1 MFVVETEVGNL
12 GKASGRMQLDTAL
25 KKAVEFHGHLGAFLV
40 IGVRMGKLA
49 LKILKCNARSD
60 IELRVTMKVPLFVPF
75 SCTIDGVQVTTK
87 CTIGNQKLA
96 VQNSRKE
103 ICADFK
109 VKGSNNTLKISVK
122 PELVSQLRQE
132 MTEGVT
138 NEELAQRVAAQ
149 PEKQLFV
156 LEKKSR
162 GI

>member
-12 GKASGRMQLDTAL
+12 GKVSGRMQFDTAL
-25 KKAVEFHGHLGAFLV
+25 KKAVEFHGHVGAFLV

-49 LKILKCNARSD
+49 ERILKCNVRSD
-60 IELRVTMKVPLFVPF
+60 IELRVTMKVPFVVPF

-103 ICADFK
+103 ICADFE
-109 VKGSNNTLKISVK
+109 VKGSNRTLRISVK

-132 MTEGVT
+132 MTKGVA
-138 NEELAQRVAAQ
+138 NEELAQRVAAMS
-149 PEKQLFV
+149 ERQLFA

>member
-1 MFVVETEVGNL
+1 
-12 GKASGRMQLDTAL
+12 
-25 KKAVEFHGHLGAFLV
+25 
-40 IGVRMGKLA
+40 
-49 LKILKCNARSD
+49 
-60 IELRVTMKVPLFVPF
+60 MKVPFVVPF

-103 ICADFK
+103 ISADFE
-109 VKGSNNTLKISVK
+109 VKGSNHTLRISVK

-132 MTEGVT
+132 MTKGVT
-138 NEELAQRVAAQ
+138 NEELAQRVAAMS
-149 PEKQLFV
+149 ERQLFA